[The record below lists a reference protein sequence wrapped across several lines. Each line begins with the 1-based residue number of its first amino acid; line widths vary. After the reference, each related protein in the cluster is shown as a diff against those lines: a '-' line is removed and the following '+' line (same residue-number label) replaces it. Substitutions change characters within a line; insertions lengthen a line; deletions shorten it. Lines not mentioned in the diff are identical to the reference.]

1 MSGVPAYSVWS
12 KNGFRLFTFLDN
24 VLMRQYLSGKKLEIE
39 TTTEVEGKKLD
50 MYLSKILREMNF
62 NCLVSL

>member
-1 MSGVPAYSVWS
+1 MSGVPTYSVWS

-50 MYLSKILREMNF
+50 VYLSKILREMNF
-62 NCLVSL
+62 NYLVSL